1 MPFRLLPGLISMM
14 IALCVNTKL
23 STAQSI
29 NEAAFKNTDRQSCMR
44 IDVDIYAKESAPPLE
59 QYKTYFTE
67 TLTIETDHSNSLVK
81 ILDRTN
87 RTLTVADNNR
97 RVCFVIELDSLESM
111 LAELN
116 SLSLKSARKQES
128 KGDVQVVKS
137 EVVRIENEQ
146 VAYEAKLDKGPFNEL
161 TLRYL
166 EHVDWS
172 TKIAAVFP
180 PKRPPQIRLAL
191 NEYLLEKQSL
201 PIELRRRT
209 KASRTGDEI
218 VAKLIIPTSPS
229 SADAESVARILA
241 NVQELKVVS
250 AQEYFQQ

>member
-1 MPFRLLPGLISMM
+1 MTFRWLAGVLFMM
-14 IALCVNTKL
+14 IVSSGNSTLTK
-23 STAQSI
+23 AQSI
-29 NEAAFKNTDRQSCMR
+29 NEAAFKKTDQQSCMR
-44 IDVDIYAKESAPPLE
+44 IDVDIYAKETAPPLE

-81 ILDRTN
+81 ILDRAN
-87 RTLTVADNNR
+87 RTLTIADNQR
-97 RVCFVIELDSLESM
+97 RVCFVIELESLDSM

-116 SLSLKSARKQES
+116 ALTLKSSRKPET
-128 KGDVQVVKS
+128 KGDVQVVKGD
-137 EVVRIENEQ
+137 VVRIENEQ
-146 VAYEAKLDKGPFNEL
+146 VIYEAKLDKGPFNEL

-191 NEYLLEKQSL
+191 NDYLLEKQSL
-201 PIELRRRT
+201 PVEIRRRT

-218 VAKLIIPTSPS
+218 VAKLIVPTSPS
-229 SADAESVARILA
+229 TADAESVSRILA
-241 NVQELKVVS
+241 NVQELKIVS
-250 AQEYFQQ
+250 AQEYFKQ

>member
-1 MPFRLLPGLISMM
+1 MM
-14 IALCVNTKL
+14 LVFSGNSKL
-23 STAQSI
+23 AFGQSI
-29 NEAAFKNTDRQSCMR
+29 NEAAFKNNDRQSCMR
-44 IDVDIYAKESAPPLE
+44 IDVDIYAKETAPPLE

-67 TLTIETDHSNSLVK
+67 TLTIETDHSSSLVK

-87 RTLTVADNNR
+87 RTLTIADNNR
-97 RVCFVIELDSLESM
+97 RVCFVIELESLDSM
-111 LAELN
+111 LTELN
-116 SLSLKSARKQES
+116 ELTIKSSRKSES
-128 KGDVQVVKS
+128 KRDVQVIKG

-146 VAYEAKLDKGPFNEL
+146 VIYEAKLDKGPFNEL

-172 TKIAAVFP
+172 TKVAAVFP

-209 KASRTGDEI
+209 KASRAGDEI
-218 VAKLIIPTSPS
+218 IAKLIIPTSPS
-229 SADAESVARILA
+229 SADAEAVARIFA

-250 AQEYFQQ
+250 AQEYFKQ

>member
-1 MPFRLLPGLISMM
+1 MPFRLLLGWVAMMMVISG
-14 IALCVNTKL
+14 NSKL
-23 STAQSI
+23 VTAQSI
-29 NEAAFKNTDRQSCMR
+29 NQAAFTSSDRQSCMR
-44 IDVDIYAKESAPPLE
+44 IDVDIYSKETAPPLE

-67 TLTIETDHSNSLVK
+67 TLTIETDHSSSLIK

-87 RTLTVADNNR
+87 RTLTIADNNR
-97 RVCFVIELDSLESM
+97 RVCFVVELDSLDSM
-111 LAELN
+111 LSELN
-116 SLSLKSARKQES
+116 ALTLKSSRKPES
-128 KGDVQVVKS
+128 KEDVQVVKS

-146 VAYEAKLDKGPFNEL
+146 VVYEAKLDKGPFNEL

-209 KASRTGDEI
+209 KASRAGDEI

-229 SADAESVARILA
+229 SADAEAVARILA
-241 NVQELKVVS
+241 NLQELKVVS
-250 AQEYFQQ
+250 AQEYFKQ

>member
-1 MPFRLLPGLISMM
+1 M
-14 IALCVNTKL
+14 IVFSCNSKL
-23 STAQSI
+23 SNAQTI
-29 NEAAFKNTDRQSCMR
+29 NEAAFKNEGKQSCMR
-44 IDVDIYAKESAPPLE
+44 IDVDIYAKENAPPLE

-97 RVCFVIELDSLESM
+97 RVCFVIELESLDSM

-116 SLSLKSARKQES
+116 AMTLKSSRKPET
-128 KGDVQVVKS
+128 KEDVHVVKS

-146 VAYEAKLDKGPFNEL
+146 VAYEAKLDKGPFIEL

-166 EHVDWS
+166 EHVDWA
-172 TKIAAVFP
+172 TKISAVFP

-209 KASRTGDEI
+209 KASRAGDEI
-218 VAKLIIPTSPS
+218 VAKLIIPTAPS
-229 SADAESVARILA
+229 SADAEAVARILA

-250 AQEYFQQ
+250 AQEYFKQ

>member
-1 MPFRLLPGLISMM
+1 M
-14 IALCVNTKL
+14 IAFSGSSKL
-23 STAQSI
+23 VVGQSI
-29 NEAAFKNTDRQSCMR
+29 NEAAFKNADRQSCMR
-44 IDVDIYAKESAPPLE
+44 IDVDIYAKETAPPLE

-97 RVCFVIELDSLESM
+97 RVCFVIELESLDSM
-111 LAELN
+111 LSELN
-116 SLSLKSARKQES
+116 ALTLKSSRKPES

-137 EVVRIENEQ
+137 ELVRIENEQ
-146 VAYEAKLDKGPFNEL
+146 VVYEAKLDKGPFSEL

-201 PIELRRRT
+201 PIELRRKT
-209 KASRTGDEI
+209 KASRTGEEI

-229 SADAESVARILA
+229 SADAEAVSKILA

-250 AQEYFQQ
+250 AQEYFKQ

>member
-1 MPFRLLPGLISMM
+1 MRFRLLLGLVSMM
-14 IALCVNTKL
+14 IAFSGNSKL

-29 NEAAFKNTDRQSCMR
+29 NEAAFKNNGRQSCMR
-44 IDVDIYAKESAPPLE
+44 IDVDIYAKETAPPLE

-67 TLTIETDHSNSLVK
+67 TLTIETDHSSSLVK
-81 ILDRTN
+81 ILDRSN
-87 RTLTVADNNR
+87 RTLTIADNNR
-97 RVCFVIELDSLESM
+97 RVCFVIELESLDSM

-116 SLSLKSARKQES
+116 ALTLKSSRKSET
-128 KGDVQVVKS
+128 KGDVQVIKS

-146 VAYEAKLDKGPFNEL
+146 VIYEAKLDKGPFNEL

-172 TKIAAVFP
+172 TKVAAVFP

-209 KASRTGDEI
+209 KASRAGDEI

-229 SADAESVARILA
+229 SADADAVARILA

-250 AQEYFQQ
+250 AQEYFKQ

>member
-1 MPFRLLPGLISMM
+1 MM
-14 IALCVNTKL
+14 IVFSGNSKL
-23 STAQSI
+23 ATAQSI

-44 IDVDIYAKESAPPLE
+44 IDVDIYAKETAPPLE

-97 RVCFVIELDSLESM
+97 RVCFVIELESLDSM
-111 LAELN
+111 LAEL
-116 SLSLKSARKQES
+116 SALTLKSSRKPET
-128 KGDVQVVKS
+128 KGDVQVVKGD
-137 EVVRIENEQ
+137 VVRIENEQ
-146 VAYEAKLDKGPFNEL
+146 IIYEAKLDKGPFNEL

-172 TKIAAVFP
+172 TKVAAVFP

-191 NEYLLEKQSL
+191 NDYLLEKQSL

-209 KASRTGDEI
+209 KASRAGDEVI
-218 VAKLIIPTSPS
+218 AKLIIPTSPS
-229 SADAESVARILA
+229 SADAETVARILA
-241 NVQELKVVS
+241 NTQELKILS
-250 AQEYFQQ
+250 AEEYFKQ